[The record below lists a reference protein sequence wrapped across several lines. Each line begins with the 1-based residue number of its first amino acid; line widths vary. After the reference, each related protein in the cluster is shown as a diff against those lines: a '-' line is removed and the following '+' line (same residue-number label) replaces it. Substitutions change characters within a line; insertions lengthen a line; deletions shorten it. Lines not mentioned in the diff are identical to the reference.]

1 MRETPQ
7 SFEAEQALIGAILG
21 NNAAYHNCAE
31 LLTAQHFSDPLHGK
45 MWDTIGRLIERGQ
58 VVNLFTLK
66 AYFEQEPDLKAA
78 GGPSYL
84 ARMMAVS
91 VHAIDAPTFARIIR
105 DTAIR
110 RRIIAVADDALA
122 SAYAPRADDTAA
134 EQIERLERGLFDI
147 AEGAIDAGFAR
158 FTSGLTKALS
168 AAEAAHQRDGRLTGI
183 STGLQALDDILGGLH
198 RSDLIVLAGRPSMGK
213 TALATN
219 IAVHAASR
227 FRSEEG
233 PDGKPRTVDGARVGF
248 FSLEMSAEQ
257 LATRIV
263 SDKAGI
269 SSERVRRGQ
278 LTSSEFDRL
287 IEASAA
293 VENLAL
299 QIDDTP
305 ALTIAALRTRARR
318 LKRQNGLDLIVVDYL
333 QLVDAT
339 SRKDGR
345 VQEVSEITRGLKTL
359 AKELDVPVIALSQ
372 LSRAVEQRQ
381 DKRPQLSDLRDSG
394 SIEQDA
400 DVVMFV
406 YREQYYLERNPD
418 ADPAAVHAAA
428 GKAEV
433 AIAKQRHGPTGVA
446 HLRFDGALTRFSD
459 APQAAVDNRPARY
472 SATDAAA

>member
-7 SFEAEQALIGAILG
+7 SFEAEQALLGAILA

-31 LLTAQHFSDPLHGK
+31 LLTPQHFSDPLHGK
-45 MWDTIGRLIERGQ
+45 MWDTIAKLIERGQ
-58 VVNLFTLK
+58 VVNLFSLK

-84 ARMMAVS
+84 ARMMAAS

-122 SAYAPRADDTAA
+122 SAYAPRPDDTAA
-134 EQIERLERGLFDI
+134 EQIERLEKGLYDI
-147 AEGAIDAGFAR
+147 AEGAIDEGFAR
-158 FTSGLTKALS
+158 FTTGLTKAIS
-168 AAEAAHQRDGRLTGI
+168 AADAAHKRDGKLTGI
-183 STGLQALDDILGGLH
+183 STGLRGLDDLLGGLH
-198 RSDLIVLAGRPSMGK
+198 RSDLVILAGRPSMGK

-219 IAVHAASR
+219 IAVHAASQHR
-227 FRSEEG
+227 TEQG
-233 PDGKPRTVDGARVGF
+233 PDGQPRTVDGARVGF
-248 FSLEMSAEQ
+248 FSLEMSCEQ
-257 LATRIV
+257 LATRILA
-263 SDKAGI
+263 DKAGV

-278 LTSSEFDRL
+278 LSSAEFDRVL
-287 IEASAA
+287 TASTAL
-293 VENLAL
+293 ESLAL
-299 QIDDTP
+299 SIDDTP
-305 ALTIAALRTRARR
+305 ALTINGLRTRARR
-318 LKRQNGLDLIVVDYL
+318 LKRQQGLDLIVVDYL

-339 SRKDGR
+339 NRRDGR

-359 AKELDVPVIALSQ
+359 AKELDVPVLALSQ

-406 YREQYYLERNPD
+406 YREEYYLERNPD
-418 ADPAAVHAAA
+418 ADPAAVQAAA

-433 AIAKQRHGPTGVA
+433 AIAKQRHGPTGTA
-446 HLRFDGALTRFSD
+446 YLKFDGALTRFTD
-459 APQAAVDNRPARY
+459 APPPAAARSGVRY
-472 SATDAAA
+472 SATEAA